1 MTLIIDGNGTMGAS
15 ESFKPKVT
23 LKDGVTGKLIDRT
36 QYTSLS
42 ISFSVTNSVTGT
54 TNASVSSG
62 TVSTG
67 TVSGVGPHQFTV
79 NVSVTDSNSVAAK
92 RYVPK
97 TGSITVTVDSSKSGQ
112 TIKVHDGGS
121 GSFGLRDLPLSRKP
135 VHIGKM
141 FASSA
146 GLALSFSIAN
156 DSQKIASIKGTGTDT
171 VIVFNEMSAN
181 EGVDGKFKGFGNDE
195 EISFDIVA
203 SQAGNGSYH
212 AAQAVSR
219 TVKVKKPSK
228 SVFFEE
234 RKADVRYEG
243 VKTDALSRI
252 QSKMGIGGEK
262 ALALFNS
269 DSYDSDGDGV
279 SNLLE
284 RAFGG
289 DSLSNDSG
297 DTLPKPIK
305 KQSDG
310 KEYLTFTRFNPTY
323 QGDMGLE
330 YIVEKSTDLRTWT
343 TSGTEMVGLATDIGG
358 GMERVVY
365 RTTSATSSGS
375 TQYIRVRVKAR

>member
-1 MTLIIDGNGTMGAS
+1 MGTG

-23 LKDGVTGKLIDRT
+23 LKDGIKGHVIDRT
-36 QYTSLS
+36 KYTSLNL
-42 ISFSVTNSVTGT
+42 SFSVTNSVTGT

-67 TVSGVGPHQFTV
+67 STAGSFTV
-79 NVSVTDSNSVAAK
+79 TVSVTDTNSVASK

-97 TGSITVTVDSSKSGQ
+97 TDTITVTVDSSKDGQ

-146 GLALSFSIAN
+146 GLALTFTIAN
-156 DSQKIASIKGTGTDT
+156 DSQKIAAIKGTGTDT

-181 EGVDGKFKGFGNDE
+181 GGVDGKFKGFGNDE
-195 EISFDIVA
+195 EVSFDIVA
-203 SQAGNGSYH
+203 SQAGNDNYH
-212 AAQAVSR
+212 AAQSVTR

-234 RKADVRYEG
+234 RKADVRYED

-269 DSYDSDGDGV
+269 DNYDSDGDGV

-289 DSLSNDSG
+289 DSLSNDAG

-310 KEYLTFTRFNPTY
+310 KEYLTFTRYNSTY
-323 QGDMGLE
+323 QNDMGLQ

-343 TSGTEMVGLATDIGG
+343 TSGVELVGSATDIGG

-365 RTTSATSSGS
+365 RTTAATSAGT